1 MTTARWTF
9 EATRQAPGK
18 GRRAVREFA
27 LPAQP
32 TDHALGSIAVCVSE
46 AMTNVVM
53 HAYRDMDSP
62 GQIDVEAELEG
73 DSLSVQV
80 SDEGHGLEPR
90 LDSPGLGLGLPL
102 ISQFAISSDI
112 ASPEQGG
119 TQIIMRFD
127 LRDQGTAGP

>member
-1 MTTARWTF
+1 VTTARWSF

-18 GRRAVREFA
+18 GRHVVREFA
-27 LPAQP
+27 LPVQP
-32 TDHALGSIAVCVSE
+32 TDRALGSIAVCVSE

-62 GQIDVEAELEG
+62 GQVEVEAELDG
-73 DSLSVQV
+73 DSLTVRI

-90 LDSPGLGLGLPL
+90 LDSTGLGLGLPL
-102 ISQFAISSDI
+102 ISQFADASEI

-127 LRDQGTAGP
+127 LREEGEAGP